1 MTSAQKLMV
10 YQTRLGCHHPIS
22 RIRKWDP
29 RSGKGGILLPPNL
42 LVLLLAQMRPG
53 RFPLPRACSMTV
65 SEEARNEEVKS
76 SHFRRE
82 RSRTRAAGRP
92 GSQAPLHPRSRP
104 RFCSDPPHP
113 NPLPS
118 EDLTVP
124 FLPPSTPG
132 RPRAPQL
139 TVEGHHSPCH
149 ACQRSA
155 NIRLLCL
162 TGNRPLPVPSLP
174 SHFRHT
180 SNPLP
185 TCHRVPKGPA
195 RELRPFRTCLRRC
208 PPGGGTVSL
217 SDWSLPGEASRT
229 ISSSSQD
236 TQIPGRTSGILSS
249 YCSGQRLASPSTPKP
264 PVLCTHEV

>member
-124 FLPPSTPG
+124 FLPPSPPRETP
-132 RPRAPQL
+132 RPAAHRGGAPL
-139 TVEGHHSPCH
+139 SLP
-149 ACQRSA
+149 
-155 NIRLLCL
+155 RLSKIGKHPAPLSHGEPPPPRPF
-162 TGNRPLPVPSLP
+162 TPQPLPPHLQPTSDLP
-174 SHFRHT
+174 PGPKEACPGAP
-180 SNPLP
+180 PLP
-185 TCHRVPKGPA
+185 YVPAYVPA
-195 RELRPFRTCLRRC
+195 RRRNGVTVRLV
-208 PPGGGTVSL
+208 PPGGSV
-217 SDWSLPGEASRT
+217 
-229 ISSSSQD
+229 
-236 TQIPGRTSGILSS
+236 
-249 YCSGQRLASPSTPKP
+249 
-264 PVLCTHEV
+264 